1 MKVLVTGGAG
11 FIGSHLVDGLLA
23 QGQTVAV
30 VDNLSTGRR
39 EQVPP
44 GAAFYPLDIR
54 DPKIEEVFRKE
65 RPDAVSH
72 HAAQVSVRES
82 VRDPVFD
89 ADVNILG
96 TLHLLEVCCA
106 YGIRRF
112 LFASSGGAVYGEQ
125 EVFPAPE
132 THPTRPA
139 SPYGIGKRAV
149 EDYLEYYRAA
159 KGLSFA
165 ALRYGNVYG
174 PRQDPNGE
182 AGVVAI
188 FSQRLLR
195 GEPPVVNG
203 DGEQTRDYLFVG
215 DVVGAHRS
223 VLDAGAEGVFNV
235 GTGRETSVNALL
247 DLLRPL
253 TGAQVQE
260 AHGPAKA
267 GEQRRSVIDA
277 GRLMGATDWAPRVSL
292 EEGLEKTVEWF
303 RNQMGNAK

>member
-11 FIGSHLVDGLLA
+11 FIGSHQVDSLLA
-23 QGQTVAV
+23 QGHAVAV
-30 VDNLSTGRR
+30 VDNLSIGRR
-39 EQVPP
+39 EQVPS
-44 GAAFYPLDIR
+44 GVAFYPLDIR

-65 RPDAVSH
+65 HPDAVSH

-106 YGIRRF
+106 YGVRRF

-125 EVFPAPE
+125 EAFPAPE

-139 SPYGIGKRAV
+139 SPYGVGKRAV
-149 EDYLEYYRAA
+149 EDYLEYYRVA

-165 ALRYGNVYG
+165 AFRYSNVYG

-188 FSQRLLR
+188 FTQRLLR
-195 GEPPVVNG
+195 GDPPVVNG
-203 DGEQTRDYLFVG
+203 DGEQTRDYIFVG
-215 DVVGAHRS
+215 DVVAAHQAA
-223 VLDAGAEGVFNV
+223 LDAGAEGAFNV

-247 DLLRPL
+247 ALLRPL
-253 TGAQVQE
+253 AGAQVRE

-267 GEQRRSVIDA
+267 GEQRRSVVDA
-277 GRLMGATDWAPRVSL
+277 RRLSETTGWAPRVPL
-292 EEGLEKTVEWF
+292 EDGLRMTVEWF
-303 RNQMGNAK
+303 RGH